1 VIDAQRYPAQVFY
14 SDEDEGFI
22 AVATD
27 LPGCSA
33 FGDTQEEAVTELRSA
48 IAAWQIAASKAGNP
62 IPEPSKPQLDD
73 LPSGKI
79 LLRLPRS
86 LHAQLI
92 EKAKQ
97 DNVSLN
103 QHLVMVLTASTAAHY
118 IRTVVAEQMESINK
132 WWEQTLFV
140 HRALDVSRTMRI
152 FSSRTEATRWAQDR
166 PQIFLSGVTVTGVT
180 KTAEVVN
187 G

>member
-1 VIDAQRYPAQVFY
+1 MIDPKRYPAQVFF
-14 SDEDEGFI
+14 SEEDEGFI

-33 FGDTQEEAVTELRSA
+33 FGSTQEEAVAELQDA
-48 IAAWQIAASKAGNP
+48 VAAWQIAAGKAGNP

-73 LPSGKI
+73 LPSGRI

-92 EKAKQ
+92 EGAKQ

-103 QHLVMVLTASTAAHY
+103 QHLVAVLTAGTTATY
-118 IRTVVAEQMESINK
+118 IRTFVAEQLRQSLAKPM
-132 WWEQTLFV
+132 
-140 HRALDVSRTMRI
+140 VSDWR
-152 FSSRTEATRWAQDR
+152 
-166 PQIFLSGVTVTGVT
+166 
-180 KTAEVVN
+180 
-187 G
+187 

>member
-1 VIDAQRYPAQVFY
+1 VIDAQQYPAQVFY

-33 FGDTQEEAVTELRSA
+33 FGGTQEEAVAQLRDA

-62 IPEPSKPQLDD
+62 VPEPSKPQLDD
-73 LPSGKI
+73 LPSGKV

-92 EKAKQ
+92 ERAKQ

-103 QHLVMVLTASTAAHY
+103 QYLVVALTASTAAHY
-118 IRTVVAEQMESINK
+118 IRTVVAEQLESAQK
-132 WWEQTLFV
+132 HWYRASFVRQTLV
-140 HRALDVSRTMRI
+140 GRTVRI
-152 FSSRTEATRWAQDR
+152 LSSRTEVTRCFQDQ
-166 PQIFLSGVTVTGVT
+166 PPTFLPTSNVIKVTP
-180 KTAEVVN
+180 TAEAVD

>member
-1 VIDAQRYPAQVFY
+1 VNDAQRYPAQVFY

-22 AVATD
+22 AIATD

-33 FGDTQEEAVTELRSA
+33 FGNTQEEAVAELRDA
-48 IAAWQIAASKAGNP
+48 IDAWQMAAAKAGNP
-62 IPEPSKPQLDD
+62 IPEPSRPHLDD

-92 EKAKQ
+92 ERAKQ
-97 DNVSLN
+97 ENVSLN
-103 QHLVMVLTASTAAHY
+103 QHLIVSLATCSAANFARDALGNHISVLKQY
-118 IRTVVAEQMESINK
+118 WN
-132 WWEQTLFV
+132 QTLSQRN
-140 HRALDVSRTMRI
+140 HSVSQVVMI
-152 FSSRTEATRWAQDR
+152 Y
-166 PQIFLSGVTVTGVT
+166 VTGQENAVT
-180 KTAEVVN
+180 RQFQPFSEVYPLTNLIAHSPAREAVH